1 MRFDGKSKAYFKGV
15 LYARIPKYTQAET
28 LIRPILRSP
37 IPSDPLRLS
46 DLTTFGTNTPAST
59 LSKKRDQG
67 MKLITI
73 DIEIHIFHSQS
84 VHEIRLILIN
94 SFIEVTSRQISVS
107 EQLPPMPFNDTIRFL
122 RLRFSSSWKP
132 SFDFSGRRRSSQP
145 TTYQALRSSS
155 NISILESTSLPAS
168 P

>member
-73 DIEIHIFHSQS
+73 DIEIHIF
-84 VHEIRLILIN
+84 
-94 SFIEVTSRQISVS
+94 SVS